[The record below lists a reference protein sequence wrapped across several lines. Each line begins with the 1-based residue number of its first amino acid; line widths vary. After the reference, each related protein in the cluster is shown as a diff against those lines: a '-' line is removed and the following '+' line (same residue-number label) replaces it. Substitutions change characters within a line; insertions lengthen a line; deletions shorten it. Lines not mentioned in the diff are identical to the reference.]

1 MQCFSKSSLK
11 HQPVQRPRQP
21 EFLKQQPR
29 ATFVDSATIAHSKRW
44 LLATDLLTML
54 RQQDAAATGPTESL
68 GFHVS
73 GKERPCG
80 RIDYSKHSQA
90 VSMLLVMV
98 IGQECLSQ

>member
-1 MQCFSKSSLK
+1 
-11 HQPVQRPRQP
+11 
-21 EFLKQQPR
+21 
-29 ATFVDSATIAHSKRW
+29 
-44 LLATDLLTML
+44 ML

-90 VSMLLVMV
+90 ISMLLVMV